1 MADEPLE
8 RLRGKTPLAA
18 AHTPMLDALA
28 RKSEIGTVQTV
39 PNGVRLAV
47 IQPIC
52 LFWAIRRN
60 AIIQGEPRWK
70 RWDWACI

>member
-39 PNGVRLAV
+39 PNGVPGW
-47 IQPIC
+47 Q
-52 LFWAIRRN
+52 
-60 AIIQGEPRWK
+60 
-70 RWDWACI
+70 